1 MKFGYSAGW
10 RGNIFSE
17 IEFAKKHF
25 DFTEITIQPELL
37 KTIDEIFTDIKNAIG
52 DFEVLGHVHWD
63 VIETDDII
71 KNIEVLKNLG
81 AKKITVHPFQNLT
94 IEENAVIFNK
104 ISHFSEDNDLILL
117 IENVSGAPYNKAEA
131 MAQLAA
137 LVPGAKITLDIGHAN
152 RNLELEN
159 FMESLKSKVGH
170 IHLHDNIGTMDH
182 VFFTDKTR
190 LNKMIDAI
198 KSIGYDDTVL
208 METFSVM
215 KNGANESQESLEDIK
230 KLHIEQLKLIK

>member
-1 MKFGYSAGW
+1 MKFGYSVGW

-17 IEFAKKHF
+17 IEFVKTHF
-25 DFTEITIQPELL
+25 DFIEITIQPELL
-37 KTIDEIFTDIKNAIG
+37 KNIDEIFTDIKNAIG
-52 DFEVLGHVHWD
+52 NFEVLGHVHWD

-81 AKKITVHPFQNLT
+81 AKKITIHPFQNLT
-94 IEENAVIFNK
+94 VEENAVIFNK
-104 ISHFSEDNDLILL
+104 ICHFTEENGLILL

-131 MAQLAA
+131 IAQLAA

-152 RNLELEN
+152 RNLELNN
-159 FMESLKSKVGH
+159 FLESMKNKIGH

-190 LNKMIDAI
+190 LCKMIDVI

-208 METFSVM
+208 METFSVIQ
-215 KNGANESQESLEDIK
+215 NNVNVSQESLDDIK
-230 KLHIEQLKLIK
+230 NLHIEQLKLIK